1 MHFAAAVTPKRLQ
14 RAALH
19 QANLSLRTTLKTL
32 GLCGM
37 EKVYL
42 KNRMTLGN
50 NVQIYRAK
58 QKTDDGRQ
66 LRTTATTQK
75 KKMQPT
81 DQIDHKVILQAALMD
96 YKTRSH
102 TVVKDLKIEKSK
114 KSPPKKRQQHVT
126 L

>member
-1 MHFAAAVTPKRLQ
+1 MHFAAAVTRKRLQ

-66 LRTTATTQK
+66 LRTTATTQ
-75 KKMQPT
+75 PT
-81 DQIDHKVILQAALMD
+81 DQSEHKVILQAALMD

-102 TVVKDLKIEKSK
+102 TVVKDLKMEKSK
-114 KSPPKKRQQHVT
+114 KSPKKT
-126 L
+126 PNKT